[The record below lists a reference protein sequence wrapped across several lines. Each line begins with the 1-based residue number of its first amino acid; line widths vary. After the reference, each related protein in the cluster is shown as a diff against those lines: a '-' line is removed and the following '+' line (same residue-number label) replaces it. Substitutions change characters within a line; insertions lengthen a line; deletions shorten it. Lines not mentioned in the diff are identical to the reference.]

1 MNLLSYK
8 GYRAAVEFDA
18 DDLLLVGRIAGI
30 NDVVGF
36 HGANA
41 EEIVAAFHE
50 AVDDYLETCA
60 RIGKAPEK
68 GYSGKL
74 MIRTDPA
81 IHAQAALAATIEGV
95 SLNQFAEKALK
106 DCAEETVRRKAPAV
120 A

>member
-1 MNLLSYK
+1 MNLLRYK
-8 GYRAAVEFDA
+8 GYTASVEFDA

-36 HGANA
+36 HGGDAGA
-41 EEIVAAFHE
+41 IVAAFHE

-60 RIGKAPEK
+60 AIGKAPEK
-68 GYSGKL
+68 AYSGKL

-81 IHAQAALAATIEGV
+81 VHAQAALAASVEGV
-95 SLNQFAEKALK
+95 SLNQFAERALR
-106 DCAEETVRRKAPAV
+106 ETAQKTMRRNAPAI